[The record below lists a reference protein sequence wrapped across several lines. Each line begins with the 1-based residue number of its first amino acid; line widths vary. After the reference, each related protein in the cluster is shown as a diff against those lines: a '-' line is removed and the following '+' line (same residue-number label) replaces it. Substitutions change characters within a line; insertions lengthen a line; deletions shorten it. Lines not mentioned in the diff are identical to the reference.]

1 MKLFLQFSQ
10 SPTTSFLVRVLP
22 QYLFDT
28 LSLCSSP
35 TPQSVSDKAAH
46 SYKTEG
52 KITELHILILIRL
65 DSIQDKQW
73 TQKGSKR
80 RYICHK

>member
-10 SPTTSFLVRVLP
+10 SPITSSLVRVFP

-35 TPQSVSDKAAH
+35 TSHSVSDKIIH
-46 SYKTEG
+46 SYKTTGE
-52 KITELHILILIRL
+52 IIELHIFILMRL
-65 DSIQDKQW
+65 DCIQDKQE
-73 TQKGSKR
+73 TER
-80 RYICHK
+80 